1 MPIITD
7 GDITTGFIRKERR
20 IIKRLLGIISS
31 SGEEEEYIEVRM
43 PKAAYEYAKKV
54 SKLTG
59 KPLDEVI
66 FSDAVRKY
74 IDRFKEE
81 VTVRIRRR

>member
-1 MPIITD
+1 MPVITD
-7 GDITTGFIRKERR
+7 GDITTGFIRRERR
-20 IIKRLLGIISS
+20 IIKRLLGIISGG
-31 SGEEEEYIEVRM
+31 GEEGEYIEVRM

-54 SKLTG
+54 SELTG

-66 FSDAVRKY
+66 FSSAVRKY
-74 IDRFKEE
+74 VDRFKEE